1 MIELQAIDDLQCFD
15 AVAVVEKNTKMS
27 TIIVETTQTDTNT
40 MPELRAAVYV
50 TLSPFTQ
57 MAG

>member
-15 AVAVVEKNTKMS
+15 AVVEKNTKMS
-27 TIIVETTQTDTNT
+27 TIIVETTQRDTNT